1 MTVHRPE
8 PRVDLSPVNDRQRA
22 RLAKTS
28 KPVKMGISALCIH
41 YMPSA
46 AGAARG
52 DQRGTPPLDS
62 PEDRGPEAR
71 AWAHHDAKSDVV
83 VDVARAVAAAIG
95 TARALMIVPERPAPQ
110 DAAHLVRSVQLFAPI
125 VGVIGIGEGRFSI

>member
-8 PRVDLSPVNDRQRA
+8 PRVDLSPVNYRQRA

-28 KPVKMGISALCIH
+28 KPVKMGISALYLP

-62 PEDRGPEAR
+62 PEDRGPEGTEPR
-71 AWAHHDAKSDVV
+71 AQSHGGPANATRKPMLRSTK
-83 VDVARAVAAAIG
+83 RA
-95 TARALMIVPERPAPQ
+95 TLQLRRAQRT
-110 DAAHLVRSVQLFAPI
+110 S
-125 VGVIGIGEGRFSI
+125 